1 MRLRSMRSSSPSGR
15 TISRRPHSDIA
26 GTTRKASSSS
36 ISWNEASYRLT
47 RSKRW
52 TARASGSSCGCA
64 CRRAGRSVRTSR
76 SGSAVSTARYG
87 REPWSTV
94 LKTFSWGAVFSVIIA
109 LVFSLIL
116 VLTLGQIQ
124 SLNDFFARRFADPG
138 TAIGV
143 LIVAPVVEEAAKG
156 VGARAGRP
164 QTQSKTDGLVY
175 GAAAGLG
182 FSATENL
189 IYGLAAL
196 LVPGVGASGSLIVV
210 AVRSFSSTFL
220 HASSTAVLGYGLA
233 KSWLT
238 GNTWALFPFYVVAV
252 AMHATFNLFSTL
264 ALTYGDANDTVG
276 ETLAFLAAVTFAIV
290 AISIVRL
297 KLASG
302 RPASTR

>member
-1 MRLRSMRSSSPSGR
+1 MADLASSPLFLLVLV
-15 TISRRPHSDIA
+15 ISAFSLPLIFLVWIR
-26 GTTRKASSSS
+26 
-36 ISWNEASYRLT
+36 N
-47 RSKRW
+47 
-52 TARASGSSCGCA
+52 
-64 CRRAGRSVRTSR
+64 
-76 SGSAVSTARYG
+76 TARYG

-94 LKTFSWGAVFSVIIA
+94 LKTFAWGAVFSVIIA
-109 LVFSLIL
+109 LVFSLVL
-116 VLTLGQIQ
+116 VITLGQIQ

-156 VGARAGRP
+156 IGARAGRR

-189 IYGLAAL
+189 VYGLAAL

-238 GNTWALFPFYVVAV
+238 GNTWALLPFYFVAV

-264 ALTYGDANDTVG
+264 ALTYGNQNDPLA
-276 ETLAFLAAVTFAIV
+276 ETLAFLGAVTFAIV

-302 RPASTR
+302 RPVPSR

>member
-1 MRLRSMRSSSPSGR
+1 MADLASSPLFLLVL
-15 TISRRPHSDIA
+15 I
-26 GTTRKASSSS
+26 
-36 ISWNEASYRLT
+36 L
-47 RSKRW
+47 
-52 TARASGSSCGCA
+52 
-64 CRRAGRSVRTSR
+64 
-76 SGSAVSTARYG
+76 SAFSLPLIFLVWIRNTARYG

-94 LKTFSWGAVFSVIIA
+94 LKTFAWGAVFSVIIA
-109 LVFSLIL
+109 LVFSLVL

-196 LVPGVGASGSLIVV
+196 LLPGVGPSGSLVIV

-220 HASSTAVLGYGLA
+220 HASSTAVMGYGLA
-233 KSWLT
+233 KSWLS
-238 GNTWALFPFYVVAV
+238 GRPWAVFPFYIVAV

-264 ALTYGDANDTVG
+264 AAEQTDPAGAAI
-276 ETLAFLAAVTFAIV
+276 AFLAAVSLAIV
-290 AISIVRL
+290 AISVVRL
-297 KLASG
+297 KLVRRRAPTS
-302 RPASTR
+302 R